1 MRQSNGTPM
10 RIYEPGSRGWKLKR
24 FVTSTTQVP
33 PIPGI
38 YVLSQL
44 HTAEGLPT
52 SWNHVYIGQ
61 SKNLRRR
68 LDQHTM
74 RTEVRPELHRFM
86 EACHNGLWVWY
97 TTDVDTDTLSD
108 LEIVL
113 IRQLRPRFNR
123 LHNPDQPTESFEG

>member
-1 MRQSNGTPM
+1 M
-10 RIYEPGSRGWKLKR
+10 RIYEAGSRGWKLKR

-44 HTAEGLPT
+44 HTTEGLPT
-52 SWNHVYIGQ
+52 SWNHIYVGQ
-61 SKNLRRR
+61 ATELLRR

-74 RTEVRPELHRFM
+74 RTEVHSELRGFM
-86 EACHNGLWVWY
+86 EVYYDSLWVWY
-97 TTDVDTDTLSD
+97 TTDVEADALSD

-113 IRQLRPRFNR
+113 IKQLRPRFNR
-123 LHNPDQPTESFEG
+123 RHNPDYQPASPEE

>member
-1 MRQSNGTPM
+1 MRGSNGTPM

-33 PIPGI
+33 PISGI

-44 HTAEGLPT
+44 HTAEGLPI
-52 SWNHVYIGQ
+52 SWDHVYVGQ
-61 SKNLRRR
+61 AKDLRRR

-86 EACHNGLWVWY
+86 EVYHNSLWVWY
-97 TTDVDTDTLSD
+97 TTDVAADALSD

-113 IRQLRPRFNR
+113 IKQLRPSFNR
-123 LHNPDQPTESFEG
+123 RHNPDHPTPSPEE

>member
-1 MRQSNGTPM
+1 M

-38 YVLSQL
+38 YVLSKL

-61 SKNLRRR
+61 SKDLRRR
-68 LDQHTM
+68 LRLRHIARRGM
-74 RTEVRPELHRFM
+74 LLASFV
-86 EACHNGLWVWY
+86 
-97 TTDVDTDTLSD
+97 TD
-108 LEIVL
+108 
-113 IRQLRPRFNR
+113 
-123 LHNPDQPTESFEG
+123 H

>member
-1 MRQSNGTPM
+1 MRESNATPM

-52 SWNHVYIGQ
+52 SWDHVYVGQ
-61 SKNLRRR
+61 AGDLRRR

-86 EACHNGLWVWY
+86 EVYHDSLWVWY
-97 TTDVDTDTLSD
+97 TTDVAAAALSD

-113 IRQLRPRFNR
+113 IKQLQPRFNR
-123 LHNPDQPTESFEG
+123 LHNPGQPTESLKE

>member
-44 HTAEGLPT
+44 HTAEGLPI

-86 EACHNGLWVWY
+86 EVCHNGLWVWY
-97 TTDVDTDTLSD
+97 TTDVETDTLSD

-123 LHNPDQPTESFEG
+123 LHNPDQPTESPEG